1 MSTGRFDYVLQ
12 ASASGFTS
20 EVQKA
25 ERSVDGLDKSQKNAK
40 RSGDDWSKGTEKL
53 TTAFKTLGVGLAVAS
68 AAGAVIFN
76 KMIAA
81 TIEQDRVMAQLNATL
96 KSTGGAAGK
105 TASDL
110 AKTAA
115 ELQKITTYGDEAI
128 ISAQSLLLTFKEIK
142 GDNFDRT
149 TKAVLD
155 MSTAM
160 GTDLKSAAIQLGKA
174 LNDPS
179 TQLSALSRSGVS
191 FSESQKE
198 MVKAMVESGNIA
210 EAQTLILKELESQF
224 GGSAEAARNTLG
236 GALEGLKNNWGD
248 LFEVQGQASEGMVD
262 SINTLNQTIS
272 DPQFKESM
280 DAILN
285 GLIGIVNFAAK
296 GAAAIAFLYQ
306 TIAGTREKTLVDLG
320 EEIDTVSTALAN
332 LEKNRRGSSATAIKY
347 RAQLVSLQKAYDAE
361 VKAINSA
368 GKSITALSPII
379 VTATERTAS
388 FATATEKSSTAL
400 IKKAASC
407 SKAATE
413 VAKLSPIIVTATR
426 KAEVFGTANVSAA
439 EETSEAWE
447 SARSTLSDFFFE
459 MARDGNNAFDTLV
472 KGFKAMIVKM
482 LAEAAANRILL
493 AVGIGATSAGAAASV
508 AGGAGGAAGSASSL
522 LSGGSFLAGLSGGIA
537 AAGQGFYEGIGTFA
551 SNNGLTGIGDAA
563 YTKGLNTSLTSIG
576 LDIGGGLV
584 GSFLGT
590 KAFGE
595 TSGIGAGIGGIAG
608 SIAIPIPGLGA
619 GIGSFIGSGLESLFG
634 QDNNGNNAA
643 SASFNLGTG
652 ASSSRGIGKSF
663 DQANV
668 DGANT
673 LIGVLQSFSDAIGG
687 STLSNNLE
695 IGNKNGIKYNNVSF
709 GQDVEAFLQVAFD
722 DIIKS
727 ATNLKESLKPLIL
740 SFEGASGEIARF
752 ANSIASIDSQA
763 GINTVTNAIEQFNA
777 VQPAIANAY
786 QDQTDALQ
794 LLIDG
799 YDGSLSASEQLAA
812 SLYTNKVAAYE
823 FALAIQSVGRSL
835 SDQAE
840 AQAAS
845 IRESVMSPQEILD
858 RRIGEAAFLRQGLD
872 QQTDPIL
879 AAEITRRYLE
889 LNRLIFDSIT
899 DEQQISNAELFAG
912 NAESSNEVLQRI
924 LQGAVD
930 GLENTQNSINEQ
942 VATMLQSAGTGLL
955 EAAEAQ
961 QRAAETTQSAAELLR
976 DVLNNFN
983 PFNSFR
989 YSEIGN

>member
-53 TTAFKTLGVGLAVAS
+53 TTAFKALGVGLAVAS

-174 LNDPS
+174 LNDPA

-493 AVGIGATSAGAAASV
+493 AVGIGATSAGAAA
-508 AGGAGGAAGSASSL
+508 GSASSL

-537 AAGQGFYEGIGTFA
+537 EAGQGFYEGIGTFA

-619 GIGSFIGSGLESLFG
+619 GIGSFIGSALESLFG

-652 ASSSRGIGKSF
+652 ASSSRGIGNSF

-673 LIGVLQSFSDAIGG
+673 LVRVLQSFSNAIGG

-695 IGNKNGIKYNNVSF
+695 IGNKNGIKYNNVSY

-777 VQPAIANAY
+777 VQPSIANAY

-812 SLYTNKVAAYE
+812 SLFTNKVAAYE

-889 LNRLIFDSIT
+889 LNRLIFDGIT
-899 DEQQISNAELFAG
+899 DEQQISLAELFAG
-912 NAESSNEVLQRI
+912 NAESANEVLQRI

>member
-493 AVGIGATSAGAAASV
+493 AVGIGATSAGAAA
-508 AGGAGGAAGSASSL
+508 GSASSL

-537 AAGQGFYEGIGTFA
+537 EAGQGFYEGIGTFA

-619 GIGSFIGSGLESLFG
+619 AIGSFIGSGLESLFG

-673 LIGVLQSFSDAIGG
+673 LVRVLQSFSDAIGG

-695 IGNKNGIKYNNVSF
+695 IGNKNGIKYNNVSY

-752 ANSIASIDSQA
+752 ANAIASIDSQA

-889 LNRLIFDSIT
+889 LNRLIFDGIT
-899 DEQQISNAELFAG
+899 DEQQISLAELFAG
-912 NAESSNEVLQRI
+912 NAESANEVLQRI

-961 QRAAETTQSAAELLR
+961 QRAAETTQSAAETTQSAAELLR

>member
-53 TTAFKTLGVGLAVAS
+53 TTAFKALGVGLAVAS

-537 AAGQGFYEGIGTFA
+537 EAGQGFYEGIGTFA

-619 GIGSFIGSGLESLFG
+619 AIGSFIGSGLESLFG

-652 ASSSRGIGKSF
+652 ASSSRGIGNSF

-673 LIGVLQSFSDAIGG
+673 LVRVLQSFSDAIGG

-695 IGNKNGIKYNNVSF
+695 IGNKNGIKYNNVSY

-752 ANSIASIDSQA
+752 ANAIASIDSQA

-777 VQPAIANAY
+777 VQPSIANAY

-812 SLYTNKVAAYE
+812 SLFTNKVAAYE

-835 SDQAE
+835 SDQAD
-840 AQAAS
+840 AQAVS

-872 QQTDPIL
+872 QQTDPVL

>member
-1 MSTGRFDYVLQ
+1 MATGRFDYVLQ

-53 TTAFKTLGVGLAVAS
+53 TTAFKALGVGLAVAS

-174 LNDPS
+174 LNDPA

-493 AVGIGATSAGAAASV
+493 AVGIGATSAGAAA
-508 AGGAGGAAGSASSL
+508 GSASSL

-537 AAGQGFYEGIGTFA
+537 EAGQGFYEGIGTFA

-673 LIGVLQSFSDAIGG
+673 LVRVLQSFSDAIGG

-752 ANSIASIDSQA
+752 ANAIASIDSQA

-812 SLYTNKVAAYE
+812 SLFTNKVAAYE

-889 LNRLIFDSIT
+889 LNRLIFDGIT
-899 DEQQISNAELFAG
+899 DEQQISLAELFAG
-912 NAESSNEVLQRI
+912 NAESANEVLQRI

>member
-1 MSTGRFDYVLQ
+1 MATGRFDYVLQ

-53 TTAFKTLGVGLAVAS
+53 TTAFKALGVGLAVAS

-174 LNDPS
+174 LNDPA

-493 AVGIGATSAGAAASV
+493 AVGIGATSAGAAA
-508 AGGAGGAAGSASSL
+508 GSASSL

-584 GSFLGT
+584 GSFFGT

-619 GIGSFIGSGLESLFG
+619 GIGSFIGSALESLFG

-652 ASSSRGIGKSF
+652 ASSSRGIGNSF

-673 LIGVLQSFSDAIGG
+673 LVRVLQSFSDAIGG

-695 IGNKNGIKYNNVSF
+695 IGNKNGIKYNNVSY

-752 ANSIASIDSQA
+752 ANSIASIDLQA

-812 SLYTNKVAAYE
+812 SLFTNKVAAYE

-872 QQTDPIL
+872 QQTDPVL

>member
-53 TTAFKTLGVGLAVAS
+53 TTAFKALGVGLAVAS

-174 LNDPS
+174 LNDPA

-493 AVGIGATSAGAAASV
+493 AVGIGATSAGAAA
-508 AGGAGGAAGSASSL
+508 GSASSL

-537 AAGQGFYEGIGTFA
+537 EAGQGFYEGIGTFA

-777 VQPAIANAY
+777 VQPSIANAY

-983 PFNSFR
+983 PLR

>member
-1 MSTGRFDYVLQ
+1 MATGRFDYVLQ

-53 TTAFKTLGVGLAVAS
+53 TTAFKALGVGLAVAS

-493 AVGIGATSAGAAASV
+493 AVGIGATSAGAAA
-508 AGGAGGAAGSASSL
+508 GSASSL

-537 AAGQGFYEGIGTFA
+537 EAGQGFYEGIGTFA

-777 VQPAIANAY
+777 VQPSIANAY

-983 PFNSFR
+983 PLR

>member
-1 MSTGRFDYVLQ
+1 MATGRFDYVLQ

-96 KSTGGAAGK
+96 KSTAGAAGK

-493 AVGIGATSAGAAASV
+493 AVGIGATSAGAAA
-508 AGGAGGAAGSASSL
+508 GSASSL

-584 GSFLGT
+584 GSFFGT

-619 GIGSFIGSGLESLFG
+619 GIGSFIGSALESLFG

-777 VQPAIANAY
+777 VQPSIANAY

-812 SLYTNKVAAYE
+812 SLFTNKVAAYE
-823 FALAIQSVGRSL
+823 FALAIQSIGRSL
-835 SDQAE
+835 ADQAD
-840 AQAAS
+840 AQAVS

-889 LNRLIFDSIT
+889 LNRLIFDGIT
-899 DEQQISNAELFAG
+899 DEQQISLAELFAG
-912 NAESSNEVLQRI
+912 NAESANEVLQRI

>member
-53 TTAFKTLGVGLAVAS
+53 TTAFKALGVGLAVAS

-174 LNDPS
+174 LNDPA

-537 AAGQGFYEGIGTFA
+537 EAGQGFYEGIGTFA

-812 SLYTNKVAAYE
+812 SLFTNKVAAYE

-942 VATMLQSAGTGLL
+942 VATMLQSAGEGLID
-955 EAAEAQ
+955 AAEAQ

-983 PFNSFR
+983 PLR